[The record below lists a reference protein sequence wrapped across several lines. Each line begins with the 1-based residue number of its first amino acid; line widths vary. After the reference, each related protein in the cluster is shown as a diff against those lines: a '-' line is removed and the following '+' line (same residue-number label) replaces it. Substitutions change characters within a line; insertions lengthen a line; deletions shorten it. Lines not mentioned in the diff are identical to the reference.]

1 MKNTLAK
8 IQYEEKKSIDNI
20 FINELVNENRKKL
33 ETEEYKDILLDILNI
48 DDKNFIQSF
57 KDFWKFHNKFNN
69 DFIDKIISDNYE
81 LSPSDLNLILETL
94 KFSNQIDYE

>member
-48 DDKNFIQSF
+48 R
-57 KDFWKFHNKFNN
+57 
-69 DFIDKIISDNYE
+69 
-81 LSPSDLNLILETL
+81 LSV
-94 KFSNQIDYE
+94 